1 MTFNEFKNAI
11 QDKSFSQVLI
21 GAQMHMTQVELINR
35 AGRVITGLFNGE
47 YIEIIEGQHKIY
59 DVIASAKLLQ
69 LEAE

>member
-21 GAQMHMTQVELINR
+21 GAQMHMAQVELINR
-35 AGRVITGLFNGE
+35 AGRVITGFFNGE

-59 DVIASAKLLQ
+59 DVIAPAKLLQ